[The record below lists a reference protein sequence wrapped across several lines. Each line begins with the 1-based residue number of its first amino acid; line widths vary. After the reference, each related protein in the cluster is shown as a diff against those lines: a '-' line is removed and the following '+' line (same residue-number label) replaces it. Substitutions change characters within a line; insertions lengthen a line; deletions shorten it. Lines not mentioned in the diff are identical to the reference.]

1 MAKTAIVEKD
11 QGGTALALAS
21 NFEVDAGN
29 SFVGM
34 NQDDFALPFLRL
46 LTTTSPEVRAR
57 VVYIEDNPVNT
68 LLVQEL
74 LGQRPGIR
82 LETAPDGLT
91 GVDLVKKTLP
101 DLVLIDMQLPDI
113 DGDEVFRRLRRDAAT
128 AQIPCIAL
136 SANAMSNDIEAARSM
151 GFNDY
156 WTKPIDVAAFLSD
169 IDAFFDL

>member
-1 MAKTAIVEKD
+1 MIQTNVIVLNVDDRPEQLYVKTRDLQSAGFAVVESSTGAD
-11 QGGTALALAS
+11 ALRRIS
-21 NFEVDAGN
+21 E
-29 SFVGM
+29 
-34 NQDDFALPFLRL
+34 
-46 LTTTSPEVRAR
+46 
-57 VVYIEDNPVNT
+57 
-68 LLVQEL
+68 
-74 LGQRPGIR
+74 QRPTVV
-82 LETAPDGLT
+82 LLDG
-91 GVDLVKKTLP
+91 
-101 DLVLIDMQLPDI
+101 QLPDI